1 MRRLLFALAFVA
13 VVMLSTFAAPAA
25 TAQTVPPRGCACEVI
40 DYPEPPLCSRHYLPY
55 ISR

>member
-25 TAQTVPPRGCACEVI
+25 TAQTVPPKPV
-40 DYPEPPLCSRHYLPY
+40 YLAVGDSLTVGLYAASDTPGA
-55 ISR
+55 